1 MLLQSFGR
9 FGANAVEKQLF
20 GYDDEDNVYDVA
32 EGREGLHRSR
42 SFGDFI
48 LGNPPS
54 PGPGNRNLSSPG
66 PGNRKMSS
74 PGLGTRKL
82 AGLLSRPSP
91 DLSMRKKIISD
102 EKSETEDASDKESE
116 TRFEKGRNRRPSFF
130 NNLERKLNLRE
141 IDARQNS
148 YDNQSGSR
156 SRQDSKRRIENEPRQ
171 DESNEGRN
179 KSDSRRSETEPR
191 KQNTENLPRQKMFLS
206 NRGQNDSRRLNETE
220 PRRDSRQR
228 HENGSL
234 VRAKSLT
241 QLLAPLISTA
251 TASPKRGRSRGRIE
265 KTSSFEFEEHFRS
278 ESSEVL
284 SHNPA
289 AAVQRK
295 ETRL

>member
-1 MLLQSFGR
+1 
-9 FGANAVEKQLF
+9 LF
-20 GYDDEDNVYDVA
+20 GYDDDDNVYDVA

-54 PGPGNRNLSSPG
+54 PGPGNRKLPSPG

-82 AGLLSRPSP
+82 SGLLSRPSP
-91 DLSMRKKIISD
+91 DLSLRRKIISND
-102 EKSETEDASDKESE
+102 KSETDDESDRELE
-116 TRFEKGRNRRPSFF
+116 PQFEKGRNRRSSFF
-130 NNLERKLNLRE
+130 NTLERKLNLRE
-141 IDARQNS
+141 TDSRQKS

-156 SRQDSKRRIENEPRQ
+156 TRLDSKNESRQEKLS
-171 DESNEGRN
+171 SNDDGRN
-179 KSDSRRSETEPR
+179 KSSSRRTETEPR
-191 KQNTENLPRQKMFLS
+191 KQTGEKMFQS
-206 NRGQNDSRRLNETE
+206 NRKENDSRRQNETE
-220 PRRDSRQR
+220 TRRDSRPR
-228 HENGSL
+228 HENGSI

-241 QLLAPLISTA
+241 QLLAPLIPNA
-251 TASPKRGRSRGRIE
+251 TASPKRNRGRRRIE

-278 ESSEVL
+278 DSSEVL

-289 AAVQRK
+289 TTVQRK